1 MTIRKL
7 LRETVFTPRGKFEGG
22 DGVGMCVFAQILLNS
37 EKQHSE
43 PHKFY
48 VRDTGMCWKGTDNPH
63 MIVW

>member
-1 MTIRKL
+1 M
-7 LRETVFTPRGKFEGG
+7 GKE
-22 DGVGMCVFAQILLNS
+22 CVFLPKYYLIAP

-63 MIVW
+63 MTVW